1 MNCCTLDKV
10 PAGCKA
16 TIRGYC
22 GCSRERGRL
31 CALGLTP
38 GTVVEVCG
46 PCSVKVREACVALG
60 IEVAGQVTCEPLEN
74 NTQPK
79 GRVA

>member
-38 GTVVEVCG
+38 GTVVEVCA
-46 PCSVKVREACVALG
+46 PCSVRVRESCVALG
-60 IEVAGQVTCEPLEN
+60 IEVAGLVTCEPLEN
-74 NTQPK
+74 DAQPK